1 MSKETKNFENITYL
15 VGELKKTYKITVIIG
30 ASLIASLLIYALI
43 VELIRSEFKPFPGF
57 VTITEIQ
64 VLRYIFYGF
73 AFFEVIAVNILRPV
87 LLKERPTDDLNVF
100 ILKLNRA
107 AIITYVFCEVPAILG
122 LVLFLLSGLH
132 TDFYIFLF
140 LSLILEILY
149 FPKFKNWEEPI
160 RNKIMSPKLE
170 GGIK

>member
-1 MSKETKNFENITYL
+1 MNKEIKNFENITYSL
-15 VGELKKTYKITVIIG
+15 EELKKTYKITVIVG
-30 ASLIASLLIYALI
+30 ASIIASLLIYALI

-57 VTITEIQ
+57 VTIPEIQ
-64 VLRYIFYGF
+64 VLKYIFYGF
-73 AFFEVIAVNILRPV
+73 VFFEVIAINILRPM

-149 FPKFKNWEEPI
+149 FPKFKNWEEAI
-160 RNKIMSPKLE
+160 RNKIMSPKL
-170 GGIK
+170 